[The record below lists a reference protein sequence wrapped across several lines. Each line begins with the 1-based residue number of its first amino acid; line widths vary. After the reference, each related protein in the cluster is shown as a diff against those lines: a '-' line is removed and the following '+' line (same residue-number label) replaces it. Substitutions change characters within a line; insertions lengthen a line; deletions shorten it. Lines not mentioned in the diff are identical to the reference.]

1 MLQFDVNLFRTIND
15 WAHKGNGLNDI
26 MIILVTWGPSIL
38 STWLVWFWF
47 GAKKKRKTRFKVLTA
62 VCSFI
67 LAELM
72 FLVSSSFYEKLSPA
86 ETLHK
91 VNALVTSEMAQLFPN
106 NNSLLFF
113 SVCFILY
120 KTSYSQVRV
129 IYLVMIVWLSLAR
142 VWVGAEYPSD
152 VLVSLMTSWLA
163 ATICHKTIYRSK
175 FIKKIVYAYED
186 FEQKIRKKIGK
197 LT

>member
-1 MLQFDVNLFRTIND
+1 MQIDVNLFRAINN
-15 WAHKGNGLNDI
+15 WAHKGNDLNEI
-26 MIILVTWGPSIL
+26 MVLFVTWGPSVL
-38 STWLVWFWF
+38 SAWLVWFWF
-47 GAKKKRKTRFKVLTA
+47 SSRKKRKTRFKVLTA

-67 LAELM
+67 LAEVM
-72 FLVSSSFYEKLSPA
+72 YLVSSSFYEQLPPA

-91 VNALVTSEMAQLFPN
+91 VNELITSEMSQLFPN

-120 KTSYSQVRV
+120 KTSYSQVR
-129 IYLVMIVWLSLAR
+129 ISYLLMIGWLSLAR
-142 VWVGAEYPSD
+142 VWVGSEYPSD
-152 VLVSLMTSWLA
+152 VLLSIFISWLS

-175 FIKKIVYAYED
+175 FIKKIVYAYEN

-197 LT
+197 LA